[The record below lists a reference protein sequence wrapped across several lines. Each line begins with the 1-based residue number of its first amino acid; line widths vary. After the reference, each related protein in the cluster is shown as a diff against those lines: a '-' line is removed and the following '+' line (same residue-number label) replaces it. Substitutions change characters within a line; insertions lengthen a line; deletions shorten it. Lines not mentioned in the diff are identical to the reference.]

1 MPCRAG
7 QRQERSCRPYGV
19 VKSGELFAALESGDD
34 VARWEAAKAL
44 AGIDSEANRA
54 KLVRLIRDHPE
65 PEVRMTASYTLGF
78 AACGGSPDE
87 VDALVGRLEDGRE
100 AVDVRCHAA
109 EALGHM
115 LDHEN
120 LGRDRA
126 IPPLRQAL
134 GDDLPEVRF
143 WAAFA
148 LGNIGGPSEIAALE
162 QLTTDETVI
171 PGWWSIGKEA
181 SESVEQ
187 IRQHAGDQ

>member
-1 MPCRAG
+1 
-7 QRQERSCRPYGV
+7 
-19 VKSGELFAALESGDD
+19 VKSRELFAALESGDE

-44 AGIDSEANRA
+44 AEVDSASNRA

-65 PEVRMTASYTLGF
+65 PGVRTAAAYTLGF
-78 AACGGSPDE
+78 AGGGSPDE
-87 VDALVGRLEDGRE
+87 VDALVGRLEDSEE

-115 LDHEN
+115 VDP
-120 LGRDRA
+120 GDSVRDRA

-134 GDDLPEVRF
+134 GDDTPEMRF

-148 LGNIGGPSEIAALE
+148 LGNIGGLSETSALE
-162 QLTTDETVI
+162 GLTTDETEI

-181 SESVEQ
+181 SDSLER
-187 IRQHAGDQ
+187 IRQRAGNQ